1 MNARYRLEP
10 GWGPLVQYDP
20 PYELLGTFLGDWNN
34 PIRLE
39 GMIRTLAQ
47 DDDAYVADNA
57 CRADR
62 AGDSIAVCHDAYV
75 DEVLDLPFA
84 AFRSAAQD
92 FLDWMR
98 SQAPATSNRL
108 QIVVADWLSGGVEAR
123 EAILRI
129 GGLYAQEAFREPL
142 SDDGARRRME
152 ELVARI
158 GPVGAQETLEKLAQH
173 VAHTVDSLAVDPRY
187 GAAVIARLAGRLED
201 DRTERARLM
210 APFVPLDRDARAALG
225 KRELVADLEHR
236 IRAAAEPLAT
246 GAGPLYL

>member
-1 MNARYRLEP
+1 
-10 GWGPLVQYDP
+10 VQYDP
-20 PYELLGTFLGDWNN
+20 PYELLGTFLNSWDN

-39 GMIRTLAQ
+39 GMIRTLSQ
-47 DDDAYVADNA
+47 DGDAYVADNA

-62 AGDSIAVCHDAYV
+62 AGDSIVVSHDAHV

-84 AFRSAAQD
+84 AFESAAQD

-108 QIVVADWLSGGVEAR
+108 ELVLADWLAGGVEAR
-123 EAILRI
+123 KAILRI
-129 GGLYAQEAFREPL
+129 GGAFAREAFWEPL
-142 SDDGARRRME
+142 SDDGAKQRMD
-152 ELVARI
+152 ELVGRI
-158 GPVGAQETLEKLAQH
+158 GPVDAQETLEKLAQL
-173 VAHTVDSLAVDPRY
+173 VAQTVERLEVDPRY

-201 DRTERARLM
+201 DRTERGRLM

-225 KRELVADLEHR
+225 KRELVADVEHR
-236 IRAAAEPLAT
+236 IRTAADALAA